1 MAGREQREY
10 GRFNRLFMT
19 EVLNLTSR
27 YTARGVTENVS
38 QGGAFVKTKDW
49 RAFQVNDRMM
59 VTFFLPPTDP
69 SQEPIVGLRGTAT
82 VIRIDHRNEGIALE
96 FGINFQDFEKI
107 SHLETAGTV
116 KPRTV
121 ADYLCTLATAAGEEA
136 SAPGAKGF
144 FVEKTRQ
151 LLDARVAF
159 QLNTGVMSTEDLRAE
174 PRPAATDI
182 LNLRVL
188 EIKKRKLDTA
198 VHTITIGRAPINDI
212 VLYNSTVSKSH
223 AHLHVHPSGRPC
235 YVVDLGSTNGTTVNG
250 RLLKSYEKF
259 QLSDHDEI
267 SFGPQMRLVY
277 FAPSAFMTFLKSLK
291 SS

>member
-1 MAGREQREY
+1 MAWREHRERL
-10 GRFNRLFMT
+10 RFNRPLVT
-19 EVLNLTSR
+19 EVLNLKSH

-49 RAFQVNDRMM
+49 RAFQVNDQMM
-59 VTFFLPPTDP
+59 VTFFLPPTHP

-82 VIRIDHRNEGIALE
+82 VASIDHQNEGIALK
-96 FGINFQDFEKI
+96 FGTNFQDFEEI
-107 SHLETAGTV
+107 PQLEAAATA
-116 KPRTV
+116 KCRTV
-121 ADYLCTLATAAGEEA
+121 TDYLSTLATAAGEEV
-136 SAPGAKGF
+136 PTTGAKGF

-151 LLDARVAF
+151 PVDVKVAF
-159 QLNTGVMSTEDLRAE
+159 QLNTGVMSEEDLRVQAK
-174 PRPAATDI
+174 PAPTDI

-188 EIKKRKLDTA
+188 EIKKRKHDTA
-198 VHTITIGRAPINDI
+198 VHTITIGRSPINDI

-223 AHLHVHPSGRPC
+223 AQLHVHPSGQPC
-235 YVVDLGSTNGTTVNG
+235 YVVDVGSRNGTSVNS
-250 RLLKSYEKF
+250 RILKPYEKY

-277 FAPSAFMTFLKSLK
+277 FAAPAFMTFLKSLK

>member
-1 MAGREQREY
+1 MAWREQREHV
-10 GRFNRLFMT
+10 RFNRPFVT
-19 EVLNLTSR
+19 EVLNLKSH

-38 QGGAFVKTKDW
+38 QAGAFVKTKDW
-49 RAFQVNDRMM
+49 RAFQVNDQMM
-59 VTFFLPPTDP
+59 VTFFLPPTHAN
-69 SQEPIVGLRGTAT
+69 QEPVVGLRGTAT
-82 VIRIDHRNEGIALE
+82 VTRIDRQNEGIAVK
-96 FGINFQDFEKI
+96 FGTNFQDFEKI
-107 SHLETAGTV
+107 SQLEATATA
-116 KPRTV
+116 KFRTL
-121 ADYLCTLATAAGEEA
+121 ADYLSILATVAGEQ
-136 SAPGAKGF
+136 APTRGAKGF

-151 LLDARVAF
+151 PLDAKVAF
-159 QLNTGVMSTEDLRAE
+159 QLDTGVMSEKDLRTQGQ
-174 PRPAATDI
+174 PAPTDI

-223 AHLHVHPSGRPC
+223 AHLHVHPSGQPC
-235 YVVDLGSTNGTTVNG
+235 YVVDVGSTNGTSLNG
-250 RLLKSYEKF
+250 RLLKPYEKY

-277 FAPSAFMTFLKSLK
+277 FAPPAFMTFLKSLT

>member
-1 MAGREQREY
+1 MAWGERREQV
-10 GRFNRLFMT
+10 RFNRPFVT
-19 EVLNLTSR
+19 EVLNLKSQ

-59 VTFFLPPTDP
+59 VTFFLPPTHP

-82 VIRIDHRNEGIALE
+82 VIRIDRQNEGIAVE
-96 FGINFQDFEKI
+96 FGTNFQDFEKV
-107 SHLETAGTV
+107 SQLEAAATA
-116 KPRTV
+116 KSRTV
-121 ADYLCTLATAAGEEA
+121 ADYLSTLATAPGDEA
-136 SAPGAKGF
+136 SPPGAKGF

-151 LLDARVAF
+151 PLDAKVAF
-159 QLNTGVMSTEDLRAE
+159 QLNTGVMSKEDIGAQT
-174 PRPAATDI
+174 RPAATDI

-235 YVVDLGSTNGTTVNG
+235 YVVDVGSKNGTTVNG
-250 RLLKSYEKF
+250 RLLKSYEKC

>member
-1 MAGREQREY
+1 MVGREQREHV
-10 GRFNRLFMT
+10 RFNRPFVT
-19 EVLNLTSR
+19 EVLNLKSH

-49 RAFQVNDRMM
+49 RAFQVNDQMM
-59 VTFFLPPTDP
+59 VTFFLPPTHP
-69 SQEPIVGLRGTAT
+69 NQEPVVGLRGTAT
-82 VIRIDHRNEGIALE
+82 VTRIDHQNEGIAVK
-96 FGINFQDFEKI
+96 FGTNFQDFEKF
-107 SHLETAGTV
+107 SQLETTATA
-116 KPRTV
+116 KFRTL
-121 ADYLCTLATAAGEEA
+121 ADYLSILATAAGEETA
-136 SAPGAKGF
+136 TRGAKGF

-151 LLDARVAF
+151 PLDAKVAF
-159 QLNTGVMSTEDLRAE
+159 QLNTGIMSEEDLRTQGQ
-174 PRPAATDI
+174 PAPTDI

-223 AHLHVHPSGRPC
+223 AHLHVHPSGQPC
-235 YVVDLGSTNGTTVNG
+235 YVVDVGSKNGTSLNG
-250 RLLKSYEKF
+250 RLLKSYEKY

-277 FAPSAFMTFLKSLK
+277 FAPPAFMTFLKSLA

>member
-1 MAGREQREY
+1 MVWREQREHV
-10 GRFNRLFMT
+10 RFNRPFVT
-19 EVLNLTSR
+19 EVLNLKSH

-38 QGGAFVKTKDW
+38 QGGAFVRTKDW
-49 RAFQVNDRMM
+49 RAFQVNDQMM
-59 VTFFLPPTDP
+59 VTFFLPPTHP
-69 SQEPIVGLRGTAT
+69 SQEPVVGLRGIAT
-82 VIRIDHRNEGIALE
+82 VTRIDHQNEGIAVK
-96 FGINFQDFEKI
+96 FGTNFQDFEKI
-107 SHLETAGTV
+107 SQLETSTTARF
-116 KPRTV
+116 RTL
-121 ADYLCTLATAAGEEA
+121 ADYLSTLATAAGEEA
-136 SAPGAKGF
+136 PTSGAKGF

-151 LLDARVAF
+151 PLDANVAF
-159 QLNTGVMSTEDLRAE
+159 QLNTGVMSEEDLRVQAK
-174 PRPAATDI
+174 PAPTDI

-223 AHLHVHPSGRPC
+223 AHLHVHPSGQPC
-235 YVVDLGSTNGTTVNG
+235 YVVDVGSKNGTSVNG
-250 RLLKSYEKF
+250 RLLKPYEKY

-277 FAPSAFMTFLKSLK
+277 FAPPAFMTFLKSLK

>member
-1 MAGREQREY
+1 MAWREQREHV
-10 GRFNRLFMT
+10 RFNRPFVT
-19 EVLNLTSR
+19 EVLNLKSH

-49 RAFQVNDRMM
+49 RAFQVNDQMM
-59 VTFFLPPTDP
+59 VTFFLPPTNP

-82 VIRIDHRNEGIALE
+82 VTRIDHQNEGIALR
-96 FGINFQDFEKI
+96 FGTNFQEFEKI
-107 SHLETAGTV
+107 SQLEAAGTA
-116 KPRTV
+116 KFRTV
-121 ADYLCTLATAAGEEA
+121 ADYLSTLTTATGEEA
-136 SAPGAKGF
+136 PTTGAKGF

-151 LLDARVAF
+151 PLDPKVAF
-159 QLNTGVMSTEDLRAE
+159 QLNTGVMSEEDLRAQAK
-174 PRPAATDI
+174 PAPTDI

-223 AHLHVHPSGRPC
+223 AHLHVHPSGQPC
-235 YVVDLGSTNGTTVNG
+235 YVVDVGSKNGTSVNG
-250 RLLKSYEKF
+250 RLLKPYDKC

-277 FAPSAFMTFLKSLK
+277 FAPPAFTTFLKSLK
-291 SS
+291 GS

>member
-1 MAGREQREY
+1 MAWREQREHV
-10 GRFNRLFMT
+10 RFNRPFVT
-19 EVLNLTSR
+19 EVLNLKSR

-49 RAFQVNDRMM
+49 RAFQVNDQMM
-59 VTFFLPPTDP
+59 VTFFLPPTHP
-69 SQEPIVGLRGTAT
+69 SQEPVVGLRGTAT
-82 VIRIDHRNEGIALE
+82 VTRIDHQNEGIAVK
-96 FGINFQDFEKI
+96 FGTNFQDFEKI
-107 SHLETAGTV
+107 SELEATATA
-116 KPRTV
+116 KFRTL
-121 ADYLCTLATAAGEEA
+121 ADYLSVLTAAAGEEA
-136 SAPGAKGF
+136 PTLGAKGF

-151 LLDARVAF
+151 PLDAKVAF
-159 QLNTGVMSTEDLRAE
+159 QLNTGVMSEEDIRAQGQ
-174 PRPAATDI
+174 AAPTGI
-182 LNLRVL
+182 LDLRVL

-223 AHLHVHPSGRPC
+223 AHLHVHPSGQPC
-235 YVVDLGSTNGTTVNG
+235 YVVDVGSTNGTSLNG
-250 RLLKSYEKF
+250 RLLKPYEKY

-277 FAPSAFMTFLKSLK
+277 FAPPAFMTFLKSLT

>member
-1 MAGREQREY
+1 MMWRAEREHV
-10 GRFNRLFMT
+10 RFNRPFVT
-19 EVLNLTSR
+19 EVLHLKSH

-49 RAFQVNDRMM
+49 RAFQVNDQMM
-59 VTFFLPPTDP
+59 VTFFLPPTHP
-69 SQEPIVGLRGTAT
+69 NQEPVVGLRGTAT
-82 VIRIDHRNEGIALE
+82 VTRIDHQNEGIAVK
-96 FGINFQDFEKI
+96 FGTNFQDFEKF
-107 SHLETAGTV
+107 SQLETTATA
-116 KPRTV
+116 KFRTL
-121 ADYLCTLATAAGEEA
+121 ADYLSILATAAGEEA
-136 SAPGAKGF
+136 STRGAKGF

-151 LLDARVAF
+151 PLDAKVAF
-159 QLNTGVMSTEDLRAE
+159 QLNTGVMSEEDLRTQGQ
-174 PRPAATDI
+174 PTPTDI

-223 AHLHVHPSGRPC
+223 AHLHVHPSGQPC
-235 YVVDLGSTNGTTVNG
+235 YVVDVGSKNGTSLNG
-250 RLLKSYEKF
+250 RLLKSYEKY

-277 FAPSAFMTFLKSLK
+277 FAPPAFMTFLKSLR